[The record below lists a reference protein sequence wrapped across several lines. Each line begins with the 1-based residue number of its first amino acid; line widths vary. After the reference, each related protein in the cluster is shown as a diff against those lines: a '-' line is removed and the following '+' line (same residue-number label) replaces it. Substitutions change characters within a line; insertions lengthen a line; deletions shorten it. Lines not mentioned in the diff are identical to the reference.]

1 MLVKLWEVT
10 MLSEVH
16 MHEELRKQLELK
28 LTNPATEQNSIAYA
42 GKQFLVFRVAEQ
54 ALLVTVD
61 DVREIIMPPPISFL
75 PRAKKEIEGL
85 IALRGEIMPVV
96 NLRRLLGFQKGT
108 LTSATRCLVMSAN
121 GAQFSII
128 VDEITEFVW
137 LLDDEIDPAP
147 QDYLSSEFRVV
158 SGVTKGSGN
167 VRPVVDVNLVLQSV
181 FGEGQS
187 DEQIAN

>member
-1 MLVKLWEVT
+1 MQD
-10 MLSEVH
+10 
-16 MHEELRKQLELK
+16 ELRKQLEIK
-28 LTNPATEQNSIAYA
+28 LSNPLADQGPVAYA

-54 ALLVTVD
+54 TLLVTVD

-96 NLRRLLGFQKGT
+96 NLRRMLGFPKGT
-108 LTSATRCLVMSAN
+108 LNAATRCLVVNAN
-121 GAQFSII
+121 GAQFSIL

-137 LLDDEIDPAP
+137 LLEEEIDPAP

-167 VRPVVDVNLVLQSV
+167 VRPVVDVKLVLQSV
-181 FGEGQS
+181 FEEGRS
-187 DEQIAN
+187 DEQVAN